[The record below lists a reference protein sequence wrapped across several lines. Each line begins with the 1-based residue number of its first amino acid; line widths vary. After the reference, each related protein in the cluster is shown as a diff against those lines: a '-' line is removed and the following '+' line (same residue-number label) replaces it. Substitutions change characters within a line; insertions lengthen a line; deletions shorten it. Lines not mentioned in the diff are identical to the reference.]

1 MDEKKRLEKR
11 TNNKLYP
18 AVYEAEFV
26 MLAQAGGCWDTPG
39 KVGEHK
45 TRFKDYQLKI
55 TLWTH
60 PPLVLDEAL
69 LKFVTK
75 RGGQNFHIYIATNVF
90 SCQKSFM
97 ESFKIIL
104 MSLHQLAMWSRNNSV
119 RNKRWRAL
127 SLSFLAISAHPVSGS
142 LTPPA
147 LTKTSRLDYWLVI

>member
-55 TLWTH
+55 TL
-60 PPLVLDEAL
+60 
-69 LKFVTK
+69 
-75 RGGQNFHIYIATNVF
+75 
-90 SCQKSFM
+90 
-97 ESFKIIL
+97 
-104 MSLHQLAMWSRNNSV
+104 
-119 RNKRWRAL
+119 
-127 SLSFLAISAHPVSGS
+127 
-142 LTPPA
+142 
-147 LTKTSRLDYWLVI
+147 

>member
-55 TLWTH
+55 TLLNSPSTCVGRSITKIRDKKRRTKLSYLH
-60 PPLVLDEAL
+60 RNERLQLSE
-69 LKFVTK
+69 KFHGK
-75 RGGQNFHIYIATNVF
+75 F
-90 SCQKSFM
+90 
-97 ESFKIIL
+97 
-104 MSLHQLAMWSRNNSV
+104 
-119 RNKRWRAL
+119 
-127 SLSFLAISAHPVSGS
+127 
-142 LTPPA
+142 
-147 LTKTSRLDYWLVI
+147 